1 VVKPMKLSK
10 NELKGTNSVFT
21 FTLQQYA
28 KSKANIITAIIMV
41 IMALVSIPVMTLM
54 SGGDVKESANISTVY
69 INNSAVY
76 TLAVDELKED
86 SFWKHTEFK
95 NADFTVDEYKAHIA
109 DNEAF
114 INIYFNEQISSYCV
128 DVYTSENSVL
138 EDNDLSALSE
148 AASKLLSEVRYAS
161 LNATAE
167 QMNIVMSKY
176 NVETESIEG
185 YLSEDGPGFETKFA
199 VQYAYAIIVLLLCM
213 ITTAYII
220 RSIIEEKA
228 SKLVELL
235 MVSVKPLA
243 MILGKILAVMT
254 YVFGL
259 IIVLFACAGISWVIN
274 GAVFDTT
281 AVNKTINSLGLT
293 SSVMNISPA
302 TIIIVFVSLL
312 LGYLTMSIIA
322 GISGTCCSSMEDVQT
337 AYSIVVLLIMAAYII
352 STIVTVTDSTAVSIA
367 VSLIPIISIF
377 CAPVQYICGNI
388 SIWLLLI
395 SWVIQAVFIVLIAVF
410 CSKIYADLI
419 IHKGNRVKLK
429 ELISMAKRNKAR
441 EAQL

>member
-1 VVKPMKLSK
+1 MKLSRS
-10 NELKGTNSVFT
+10 ELRGTGSVFT

-41 IMALVSIPVMTLM
+41 IMALVSIPVMTLI

-69 INNSAVY
+69 INNSAGY
-76 TLAVDELKED
+76 ALAVDELKED
-86 SFWKHTEFK
+86 SYWKDTEFK
-95 NADFTVDEYKAHIA
+95 NADFTVDEYKDHIA
-109 DNEAF
+109 DDEAF
-114 INIYFNEQISSYCV
+114 INIYFNEQASSYCIN
-128 DVYTSENSVL
+128 VYTTDGSEING
-138 EDNDLSALSE
+138 DDLSALSE
-148 AASKLLSEVRYAS
+148 AASKLLSEARYAS
-161 LNATAE
+161 LNATEE

-176 NVETESIEG
+176 NVEKESLDD
-185 YLSEDGPGFETKFA
+185 YLSEDGPGFETMFT
-199 VQYAYAIIVLLLCM
+199 VQYAYDIVVLLLCM
-213 ITTAYII
+213 VTAAYII

-259 IIVLFACAGISWVIN
+259 IIVLFASVGISWLVS
-274 GAVFDTT
+274 GAIFDMAPVTE
-281 AVNKTINSLGLT
+281 TIDSLGLT
-293 SSVMNISPA
+293 ASFMNISPA
-302 TIIIVFVSLL
+302 TIIIVLVSLL
-312 LGYLTMSIIA
+312 LGYLTMSIIG

-337 AYSIVVLLIMAAYII
+337 AYNFVVMITMAAYIV
-352 STIVTVTDSTAVSIA
+352 SVIVAATDSTAVLVT

-388 SIWLLLI
+388 SVWILLL
-395 SWVIQAVFIVLIAVF
+395 SWIIQAAFIALIAIF
-410 CSKIYADLI
+410 CSRVYADLI
-419 IHKGNRVKLK
+419 IHKGNRVKFK
-429 ELISMAKRNKAR
+429 ELISMAKRSKAR